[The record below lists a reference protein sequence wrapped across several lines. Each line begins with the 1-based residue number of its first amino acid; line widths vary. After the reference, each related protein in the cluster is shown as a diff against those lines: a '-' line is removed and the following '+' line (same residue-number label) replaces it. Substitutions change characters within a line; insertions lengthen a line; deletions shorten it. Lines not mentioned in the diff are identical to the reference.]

1 MNFFNITTPRD
12 GEESITELLKHKNV
26 TINAIASNR
35 LREGGWYDQEED
47 EWLILFKGAALL
59 LLDNEE
65 VRLKAGDTLFIP
77 AQQLHKVVSTSED
90 ALWLTVHI
98 E

>member
-1 MNFFNITTPRD
+1 MNFFNISKPRE
-12 GEESITELLKHKNV
+12 GEESITELLQTKNV
-26 TINAIASNR
+26 TINRIASNR
-35 LREGGWYDQEED
+35 LSDGSWYDQEED
-47 EWLILFKGAALL
+47 EWLMLVAGAALL

-65 VRLKAGDTLFIP
+65 VHLKAGDTLFIP